1 MGGSMARTVCCSFL
15 PYGEA
20 RDWIAAQAC
29 GSRCGRVQRRARR
42 YRGAW
47 PVGHRERAYRV
58 GLFCAADSMRWPRES
73 RCRPLPG
80 IWHRCRGCA
89 RWFGRPWR
97 IAGSPIVIVYPWIA
111 SDMGTKDKLG
121 ILSMHAQE
129 GPGDVG
135 ASFLEKRS
143 QITDGDRGSFGCLP
157 SWRGASKIR
166 LGAMAGAVVSG
177 RYFPVGSTARQAGNH
192 NLAVFPPNCRQN
204 ESR

>member
-1 MGGSMARTVCCSFL
+1 MAEREPVQALARHLAQMPRMRAMVWQAVAHCRFTEPCSFT
-15 PYGEA
+15 
-20 RDWIAAQAC
+20 
-29 GSRCGRVQRRARR
+29 
-42 YRGAW
+42 
-47 PVGHRERAYRV
+47 
-58 GLFCAADSMRWPRES
+58 
-73 RCRPLPG
+73 
-80 IWHRCRGCA
+80 
-89 RWFGRPWR
+89 
-97 IAGSPIVIVYPWIA
+97 PWIA